1 MSTTTTTE
9 TPPPGGGAPQRKPRR
24 DLPPLMRLTDD
35 AAERLRALYAK
46 GEQGRLLRIGV
57 KTKGCSGLSYDLS
70 WTDAPAPTDE
80 RVTDKD
86 VTVLVDR
93 KASLFLIGTTMDFE
107 VKAMSAGFTFTNPNE
122 KGRCGCGESFHV

>member
-1 MSTTTTTE
+1 MSTTTTDAPAA
-9 TPPPGGGAPQRKPRR
+9 TPRPKRA
-24 DLPPLMRLTDD
+24 LPPLMQLTET
-35 AAERLRALYAK
+35 AAERLRALYAAAEEGK
-46 GEQGRLLRIGV
+46 LLRIGV
-57 KTKGCSGLSYDLS
+57 KTKGCSGMAYDLS

-80 RVTDKD
+80 RVTDKG

-93 KASLFLIGTTMDFE
+93 KASLFLIGTVMDYE